1 MNKITVVALFLV
13 GLMLGTIGVIC
24 VTQGPQSAS
33 DEPLF
38 IG

>member
-1 MNKITVVALFLV
+1 MIKITVVALFLA
-13 GLMLGTIGVIC
+13 GLMLGTIGVIF
-24 VTQGPQSAS
+24 VNQGSKSAS